1 MDKGVKSCHEALVAS
16 HFSAAILEKYILSF
30 FPIFNDESDDEDD
43 DDEDDIVTLLP
54 SRFTVNSTG
63 EPDDTGISIEP
74 ISLPF
79 SSSTAW
85 INTELLLY
93 VSPKPLA
100 GISGISGISLPVL
113 EVWASP
119 ARELRLMTILYA
131 PSSTEDGTTSFSSEH
146 ATMNMEAN
154 AIKTYFIF
162 IVLHF

>member
-1 MDKGVKSCHEALVAS
+1 MDIGVKPCHEALVAS
-16 HFSAAILEKYILSF
+16 QFSVAILEKYILSF

-43 DDEDDIVTLLP
+43 IVLP
-54 SRFTVNSTG
+54 SVFTFTVNSTE
-63 EPDDTGISIEP
+63 EPDTGIFIEP

-79 SSSTAW
+79 PFFTAW

-100 GISGISGISLPVL
+100 GISLPVL
-113 EVWASP
+113 EAWASP

-162 IVLHF
+162 IVLYF

>member
-1 MDKGVKSCHEALVAS
+1 MDIGVKPCHEALVAS
-16 HFSAAILEKYILSF
+16 QFSAAILEKYILSF
-30 FPIFNDESDDEDD
+30 VPISNDEADS
-43 DDEDDIVTLLP
+43 DDEDDIVTLL
-54 SRFTVNSTG
+54 SSVFTFTVNFTE
-63 EPDDTGISIEP
+63 EPDTGIFIEP

-79 SSSTAW
+79 SFTAW

-93 VSPKPLA
+93 VSPKPL
-100 GISGISGISLPVL
+100 GGISLPVL

-162 IVLHF
+162 IVLYF

>member
-1 MDKGVKSCHEALVAS
+1 MDIGVKPCHEALVAS
-16 HFSAAILEKYILSF
+16 QFSAAILEKYILSF
-30 FPIFNDESDDEDD
+30 FPIFNDESDE
-43 DDEDDIVTLLP
+43 EDIVTLLL
-54 SRFTVNSTG
+54 SVVTVNSTE
-63 EPDDTGISIEP
+63 EPDTGISIEP

-79 SSSTAW
+79 PFSTAW

-100 GISGISGISLPVL
+100 GISLLL
-113 EVWASP
+113 EAWASP